1 MTTTLFKT
9 LTQAADI
16 LADLKKDWALVGGL
30 AVSTYVE
37 PRFTRDI
44 DIAVAVED
52 DTEAEEL
59 THAWAS
65 SGFVIESVIEQDI
78 VDRLATIRTHRR
90 GNEHGIVIDLLF
102 ASSGIEPEIA
112 AQAQPIELAPRMV
125 VPVARPGHLFAL
137 KLLSSDPKTRPQDS
151 IDLDHLAA
159 YLDADEREA
168 ARRAVRLIEERGFNR
183 KRDLESLLDER
194 LSE

>member
-1 MTTTLFKT
+1 MTTALFET

-16 LADLKKDWALVGGL
+16 LADLEKDWALVGGL

-52 DTEAEEL
+52 DTEAKEF

-65 SGFVIESVIEQDI
+65 SGFIIESVIEQDI

-90 GNEHGIVIDLLF
+90 GSEHGIVIDLL
-102 ASSGIEPEIA
+102 IA
-112 AQAQPIELAPRMV
+112 AQAQPIELAPGIV

-137 KLLSSDPKTRPQDS
+137 KLLSTDQKTRPQDS

-159 YLDADEREA
+159 YLDADELGA
-168 ARRAVRLIEERGFNR
+168 ARRAVSLIEARGFNR
-183 KRDLESLLDER
+183 ERDLEALLDER
-194 LSE
+194 LGS